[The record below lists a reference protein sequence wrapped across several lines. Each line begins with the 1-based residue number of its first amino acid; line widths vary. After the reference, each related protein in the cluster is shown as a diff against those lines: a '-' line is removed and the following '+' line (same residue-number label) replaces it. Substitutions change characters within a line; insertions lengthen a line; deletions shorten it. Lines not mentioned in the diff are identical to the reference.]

1 MARPVRLVIAL
12 MGLCVGLTALA
23 STTWTQPTPEELKMT
38 SDPKA
43 PGAPAVFLSFEEWTG
58 VGGYTVYARVK
69 ILTEKGRE
77 EYSDVRVEHWRGEKS
92 NMTADGRTIHPD
104 GTVVPFTGKPYDKE
118 LISYRGFSEV
128 ETVFSL
134 PDVQVGSILEYRYQ
148 TGGGSTDWYI
158 QQNLFVHKGVFH
170 YSARSEWPMHMTQVL
185 PPGVKVKGTPTGG
198 YDLEMDDIPPLP
210 DEEDS
215 PPMHAL
221 GYRVDF
227 LYTEYTS
234 AAEYWKS
241 EGKDWSGNVNDVTA
255 PSGKVKEAVDQMVA
269 PGDTNEQAL
278 RKIYAAVM
286 KLENTDFTREHT
298 REENKA
304 QKIKIKTANDI
315 WTAQRGDGEDLT
327 LLFVTMARAAKL
339 KAYVMYVT
347 DRSNDIFLKDV
358 PNWRQLDAMIAI
370 VEVDG
375 KEMYFDPGE
384 RYCEFGKLKWTHT
397 WTGGLRQTSGSG
409 SELGTTPTPAFAET
423 DIVRKAELQM
433 DADGSI
439 HGTLHITMTGNEALR
454 WRQEAL
460 SSDEDATKKKLDD
473 YLQGGIAPGVHLK
486 TSGFTALAD
495 YTQPLLATVDVT
507 GTMGTKTGHRIFV
520 PGTFFEAQAKA
531 PYASTTRETPVYM
544 HYPYVVEDQFKLNL
558 PANMSVDSVPQDAQI
573 PFMPNADFTSK
584 YRGAA
589 TAYAYARRVRV
600 ANILYDPK
608 EYPDL
613 RGFFQKVST
622 QDQQQVVIKV
632 ASATDSGAAA
642 GSLGKTE

>member
-1 MARPVRLVIAL
+1 
-12 MGLCVGLTALA
+12 
-23 STTWTQPTPEELKMT
+23 
-38 SDPKA
+38 
-43 PGAPAVFLSFEEWTG
+43 
-58 VGGYTVYARVK
+58 
-69 ILTEKGRE
+69 
-77 EYSDVRVEHWRGEKS
+77 
-92 NMTADGRTIHPD
+92 
-104 GTVVPFTGKPYDKE
+104 
-118 LISYRGFSEV
+118 
-128 ETVFSL
+128 
-134 PDVQVGSILEYRYQ
+134 
-148 TGGGSTDWYI
+148 
-158 QQNLFVHKGVFH
+158 
-170 YSARSEWPMHMTQVL
+170 
-185 PPGVKVKGTPTGG
+185 
-198 YDLEMDDIPPLP
+198 
-210 DEEDS
+210 
-215 PPMHAL
+215 
-221 GYRVDF
+221 
-227 LYTEYTS
+227 
-234 AAEYWKS
+234 
-241 EGKDWSGNVNDVTA
+241 
-255 PSGKVKEAVDQMVA
+255 
-269 PGDTNEQAL
+269 
-278 RKIYAAVM
+278 
-286 KLENTDFTREHT
+286 
-298 REENKA
+298 
-304 QKIKIKTANDI
+304 
-315 WTAQRGDGEDLT
+315 
-327 LLFVTMARAAKL
+327 
-339 KAYVMYVT
+339 
-347 DRSNDIFLKDV
+347 
-358 PNWRQLDAMIAI
+358 MIAI

-544 HYPYVVEDQFKLNL
+544 HYPYVVEDQFKLDL